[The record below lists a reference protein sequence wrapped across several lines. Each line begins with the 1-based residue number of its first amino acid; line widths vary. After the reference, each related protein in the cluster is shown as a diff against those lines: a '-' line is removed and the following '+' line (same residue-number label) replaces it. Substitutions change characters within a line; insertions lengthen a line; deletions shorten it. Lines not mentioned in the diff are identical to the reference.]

1 MRKVIRLVPKG
12 VRTAPVD
19 KLSLVCGFSRRK
31 KHSGLLCR
39 QDEVSQLFFPE
50 ARLMFRTRSR
60 RRSSRQRPVGFV
72 GKARG
77 VLHPRVQ
84 QVGPEQF
91 GIVCVDCAKVR
102 SKFLLADFYGRLLI
116 PPTTVCH
123 TRPALDAAI
132 AQVRQAFASHQLRDG
147 LVAIERTGRYHRV
160 VQRAF
165 AAAGFETRIL
175 HPFVTKQYR
184 QPVDP
189 GNKTDDTDLNAI
201 HRATVTGCALL
212 EATRDEAWT
221 TLQLV
226 IRHRRDLV
234 RKGAALN
241 CQIRDHLEA
250 ALPGYAACFDKFWV
264 SPIPWHLLRHFPTAE
279 QLRAAGVTTL
289 GHSLRQ
295 AGIRFQQRTVQTV
308 FDWAG
313 QAASGD
319 IAASQHHRSALT
331 LYDDR
336 ARKTLE
342 IQALEREI
350 AGRLVQTPYLLL
362 LSFPGINVVSAA
374 DFAGE
379 AGPIGHYANSK
390 SITGRAGLRPSRYQS
405 DQIDKANGPL
415 VRNCNRALRAAILG
429 IADNLVTCNH
439 HFQYLATQWASQGK
453 DPRHTRVKVGLRF
466 CRIAFQMV
474 AGGQVFRHPCIQGRH
489 YILDKL
495 TAFHRDHDTGMTDV
509 LRDLQ
514 AAVAQIPAREYA
526 AEGRPLQEELEKI
539 QHGRR
544 RGPQLLG
551 DILPLVLARLGV
563 GAVQLAES
571 GE

>member
-1 MRKVIRLVPKG
+1 V
-12 VRTAPVD
+12 TATRN
-19 KLSLVCGFSRRK
+19 RR
-31 KHSGLLCR
+31 S
-39 QDEVSQLFFPE
+39 S
-50 ARLMFRTRSR
+50 SR
-60 RRSSRQRPVGFV
+60 RRAPTSV
-72 GKARG
+72 GKPRG

-84 QVGPEQF
+84 LVGPEHF
-91 GIVCVDCAKVR
+91 GIVCFDCAKAR
-102 SKFLLADFYGRLLI
+102 SKFLLADFYGRVLI
-116 PPTTVCH
+116 PPTTVAH
-123 TRPALDAAI
+123 TRPDLEAAV
-132 AQVRQAFASHQLRDG
+132 AQIKQAFATHQLKDG

-212 EATRDEAWT
+212 EATLDEAWT

-250 ALPGYAACFDKFWV
+250 ALPGFAACFDKLWE

-279 QLRAAGVTTL
+279 QLRAAGMTAL
-289 GHSLRQ
+289 CQSLRQ

-308 FDWAG
+308 IDWAQ
-313 QAASGD
+313 QAAPGD
-319 IAASQHHRSALT
+319 IAAREHHRIALA
-331 LYDDR
+331 LYEDR
-336 ARKTLE
+336 ARKSLE

-350 AGRLVQTPYLLL
+350 AGRLVHTPYVLL

-379 AGPIGHYANSK
+379 MGPIEHDANPK
-390 SITGRAGLRPSRYQS
+390 CITGRAGLRPSRYQS

-415 VRNCNRALRAAILG
+415 VRNCNRSLRAAILG
-429 IADNLVTCNH
+429 IADNLVVCNH
-439 HFQYLATQWASQGK
+439 HFRALA
-453 DPRHTRVKVGLRF
+453 
-466 CRIAFQMV
+466 
-474 AGGQVFRHPCIQGRH
+474 
-489 YILDKL
+489 
-495 TAFHRDHDTGMTDV
+495 
-509 LRDLQ
+509 
-514 AAVAQIPAREYA
+514 AQR
-526 AEGRPLQEELEKI
+526 K
-539 QHGRR
+539 
-544 RGPQLLG
+544 G
-551 DILPLVLARLGV
+551 DRSI
-563 GAVQLAES
+563 
-571 GE
+571 

>member
-1 MRKVIRLVPKG
+1 MT
-12 VRTAPVD
+12 RTRTRRRP
-19 KLSLVCGFSRRK
+19 SSRRP
-31 KHSGLLCR
+31 SA
-39 QDEVSQLFFPE
+39 S
-50 ARLMFRTRSR
+50 
-60 RRSSRQRPVGFV
+60 V
-72 GKARG
+72 GKPRG

-84 QVGPEQF
+84 QVGPEHF
-91 GIVCVDCAKVR
+91 GILCFDCAKAR
-102 SKFLLADFYGRLLI
+102 SKLLLADFYGRVLI
-116 PPTTVCH
+116 PPTTVAH
-123 TRPALDAAI
+123 NRPDLDAAV
-132 AQVRQAFASHQLRDG
+132 AQVRQAFADHQLRDG
-147 LVAIERTGRYHRV
+147 LVAIERTGRYHRL
-160 VQRAF
+160 VQRVF

-189 GNKTDDTDLNAI
+189 GNKTDDTDLAAI

-250 ALPGYAACFDKFWV
+250 ALPGYAACFDKLWD
-264 SPIPWHLLRHFPTAE
+264 SPIPWHLLQHFSTAAL
-279 QLRAAGVTTL
+279 LRDAGLTTL
-289 GHSLRQ
+289 CHSLHQ
-295 AGIRFQQRTVQTV
+295 AGLRFQQRTVQAV
-308 FDWAG
+308 LDWAQ
-313 QAASGD
+313 QAAPGD
-319 IAASQHHRSALT
+319 VAAAQHLRIALAL
-331 LYDDR
+331 YEDR
-336 ARKTLE
+336 QRKTLE

-350 AGRLVQTPYLLL
+350 AGRLVQTPYALL
-362 LSFPGINVVSAA
+362 LSFPGVNVVSAA

-379 AGPIGHYANSK
+379 MGPIEHYANPK
-390 SITGRAGLRPSRYQS
+390 AITGRAGLRPSRYQS
-405 DQIDKANGPL
+405 DQVDKANGPL
-415 VRNCNRALRAAILG
+415 VRNCNRSLRAAILG
-429 IADNLVTCNH
+429 VADNLIMCNH
-439 HFQYLATQWASQGK
+439 HFQALATQWAAQGK
-453 DPRHTRVKVGLRF
+453 DARHTHVKIALRF

-474 AGGQVFRHPCIQGRH
+474 AGRQVFRHPSLQGRH

-495 TAFHRDHDTGMTDV
+495 TAFHRQHDTPMTEV

-514 AAVAQIPAREYA
+514 AAVGWIPSREHA
-526 AEGRPLQEELEKI
+526 AEARPLAEELLKI
-539 QHGRR
+539 QQGRR

-563 GAVQLAES
+563 GAIQSTES

>member
-1 MRKVIRLVPKG
+1 MS
-12 VRTAPVD
+12 TA
-19 KLSLVCGFSRRK
+19 
-31 KHSGLLCR
+31 
-39 QDEVSQLFFPE
+39 
-50 ARLMFRTRSR
+50 RTRKRPSAR
-60 RRSSRQRPVGFV
+60 RPSASV
-72 GKARG
+72 GKPRG

-84 QVGPEQF
+84 QVGPEHF
-91 GIVCVDCAKVR
+91 GIACFDCHKAR
-102 SKFLLADFYGRLLI
+102 SKWLLADFYGRVLV
-116 PPTTVCH
+116 PPTQVAH
-123 TRPALDAAI
+123 NRPDLDAAV
-132 AQVRQAFASHQLRDG
+132 AQLRGAFAAHQLGDG

-160 VQRAF
+160 AQRAF

-189 GNKTDDTDLNAI
+189 GDKTDDTDLTAI

-250 ALPGYAACFDKFWV
+250 ALPGYAACFDNLWE
-264 SPIPWHLLRHFPTAE
+264 SAIPWQLLRHYPTAA
-279 QLRAAGVTTL
+279 QLRAAGLTTL
-289 GHSLRQ
+289 CHSPRR
-295 AGIRFQQRTVQTV
+295 AGIRFQRRTVQAV
-308 FDWAG
+308 LDWAD
-313 QAASGD
+313 QAAPGD
-319 IAASQHHRSALT
+319 VAADQHRRIALA

-336 ARKTLE
+336 QRKTLE

-350 AGRLVQTPYLLL
+350 AGRLARAPYVLL

-374 DFAGE
+374 DFAGA
-379 AGPIGHYANSK
+379 AGPIEHYANPK
-390 SITGRAGLRPSRYQS
+390 AITGRAGLRPSRYQS
-405 DQIDKANGPL
+405 NQVDKADGPL
-415 VRNCNRALRAAILG
+415 VRNCNHALRAAILG
-429 IADNLVTCNH
+429 IADNLILCNH
-439 HFQYLATQWASQGK
+439 HFQHLATQWASQGK
-453 DPRHTRVKVGLRF
+453 DPRDIHVRVGLRF

-474 AGGQVFRHPCIQGRH
+474 AGRQVFRHPCIPGRH

-495 TAFHRDHDTGMTDV
+495 NAFHREHDTAMPDV

-514 AAVAQIPAREYA
+514 AAIDQLPPRTHA
-526 AEGRPLQEELEKI
+526 AEARPLQEEMRRI
-539 QHGRR
+539 QDGRR

-551 DILPLVLARLGV
+551 DILPIVFARLGV
-563 GAVQLAES
+563 GAVQSTES